1 MHEPQITLDFL
12 AISIY
17 EDKIMEKPKKE
28 EKGKARRIGDE

>member
-17 EDKIMEKPKKE
+17 EDKIMENPKKGRKRE
-28 EKGKARRIGDE
+28 S